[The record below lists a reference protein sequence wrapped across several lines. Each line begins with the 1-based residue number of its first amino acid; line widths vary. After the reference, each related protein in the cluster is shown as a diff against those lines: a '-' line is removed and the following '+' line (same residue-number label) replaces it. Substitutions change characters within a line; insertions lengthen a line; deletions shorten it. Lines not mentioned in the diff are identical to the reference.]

1 MQKQI
6 KATVT
11 ENPKLKT
18 KVLSDG
24 NLSLYLDYY
33 LGRVIV
39 YDEALDREVSKVQ
52 RKREFLKLTIFSA
65 PRTPEE
71 RQRNKDTMELAEKIR
86 FERAQELLQ
95 QGKGYSLKK
104 PQKTNYLHFVQSY
117 IDDYTKKDKRMVVT
131 ALRRFKEFLGGTPKY
146 SVYRERIEPQQLTR
160 EMMMDFAEY
169 LQGRSVG
176 EGAKSIFERFK
187 KVARYAVNE
196 AGLPLPQNLFYHVNI
211 KTDERQITKDFL
223 SPEEEER
230 LIATHYDNENPN
242 IRRAFVFC
250 LYTGLRWCDVKELT
264 YANFDLP
271 NRLLRYEQDKTK
283 GHSSSSRVTVPL
295 CDEAIAL
302 VGDGGKNEVVFPL
315 PSHTMCLKALRR
327 WTKRAGIDKHITW
340 HCARHSFGTNMAA
353 TAAKEG
359 LSIRV
364 VQELM
369 GHSSLRYTERYTR
382 VVDEQKRAAIS
393 SLSRAMNQAK
403 EGGQQ

>member
-33 LGRVIV
+33 LGRVSV
-39 YDEALDREVSKVQ
+39 YDEALGREVSKVQ

-71 RQRNKDTMELAEKIR
+71 RQRNKDTMALARKIR
-86 FERAQELLQ
+86 FEREQELLQ
-95 QGKGYSLKK
+95 HDKGYSLEKPKK
-104 PQKTNYLHFVQSY
+104 INYLLFMQSY
-117 IDDYTKKDKRMVVT
+117 IDSYTKKDKRMIT
-131 ALRRFKEFLGGTPKY
+131 IALNRFKDFLADTPKY
-146 SVYRERIEPQQLTR
+146 KAYCKNIEPQQMNR
-160 EMMMDFAEY
+160 EMMIDFVEY
-169 LQGRSVG
+169 LQSRSIG
-176 EGAKSIFERFK
+176 EGAKSILERFK

-196 AGLPLPQNLFYHVNI
+196 AGLPLPQNLFYHVSI
-211 KTDERQITKDFL
+211 KIDDKQVTKDFL
-223 SPEEEER
+223 APEEEAK

-242 IRRAFVFC
+242 IRNAFIFC

-264 YANFDLP
+264 YGNFDLP
-271 NRLLRYEQDKTK
+271 NKILRYEQDKTK

-295 CDEAIAL
+295 CDEAISL
-302 VGDGGKNEVVFPL
+302 IGDGEREQIVFPL

-353 TAAKEG
+353 TAAKKG

-382 VVDEQKRAAIS
+382 VVDEQKKAAIDSLS
-393 SLSRAMNQAK
+393 SLINQGEK
-403 EGGQQ
+403 GVRK

>member
-1 MQKQI
+1 MTEQVK
-6 KATVT
+6 VT
-11 ENPKLKT
+11 ENPKLKE

-33 LGRVIV
+33 LGRVKV
-39 YDEALDREVSKVQ
+39 YDEAKDKEVSKVQ
-52 RKREFLKLTIFSA
+52 RKREFLKLTLFA
-65 PRTPEE
+65 NPKTPEE
-71 RQRNKDTMELAEKIR
+71 KQRNKDTMILARKIR
-86 FERAQELLQ
+86 FEREQELLE
-95 QGKGYSLKK
+95 QGKGYSIKK
-104 PQKTNYLHFVQSY
+104 QEKVNYLTFMQSY
-117 IDDYTKKDKRMVVT
+117 IDSYTKKDKRMVVI
-131 ALRRFKEFLGGTPKY
+131 ALNRFKDFLQDTPKY
-146 SVYRERIEPQQLTR
+146 KAFCRSIEPQQLSR
-160 EMMMDFAEY
+160 DMMLDFTEY
-169 LQGRSVG
+169 LQTRSVG

-187 KVARYAVNE
+187 KVARYAINE
-196 AGLPLPQNLFYHVNI
+196 ANLQLPQNLFYHVSI
-211 KTDERQITKDFL
+211 KIDDKQITKDFL

-230 LIATHYDNENPN
+230 LISTHYEGENPN
-242 IRRAFVFC
+242 IRNAFIFC
-250 LYTGLRWCDVKELT
+250 LYTGLRWCDVKDLT
-264 YANFDLP
+264 YSNFDLP
-271 NRLLRYEQDKTK
+271 NKLLRYEQDKTK
-283 GHSSSSRVTVPL
+283 GHSSSSRVAVPL
-295 CDEAIAL
+295 SDEVVSL
-302 VGDGGKNEVVFPL
+302 VGDGDRNQIVFPL